1 MKRSMIT
8 RIWIHMPVVALAA
21 LLVSCIGITHE
32 EEILPPGTLP
42 VQDEE
47 PAPPRVVQREEF
59 RGKGK
64 ISQVDVGALFQ
75 LREEGRVFLVD
86 VRPAFFF
93 NLEHIPG
100 AISLPLKKFD
110 SQFPTVRSQFKAAL
124 DAGRVVVLYCT
135 NEKCPDGLI
144 AAGKLSKLG
153 YSTSVYKGGWK
164 EWKDAG
170 L

>member
-1 MKRSMIT
+1 MKRNMIT
-8 RIWIHMPVVALAA
+8 RTWHHVFVVALAA
-21 LLVSCIGITHE
+21 LFVSCSGITHE

-42 VQDEE
+42 GQAEE
-47 PAPPRVVQREEF
+47 PALPRKEPRA
-59 RGKGK
+59 KGK
-64 ISQVDVGALFQ
+64 IRQVDIGALFQ

-93 NLEHIPG
+93 SLGHIPG
-100 AISLPLKKFD
+100 AISLPLKKLD
-110 SQFPTVRSQFKAAL
+110 AQFPAVRLQIEAAL
-124 DAGRVVVLYCT
+124 GDGRVIVLYCT

-153 YSTSVYKGGWK
+153 YATSVYKGGWK
-164 EWKDAG
+164 EWQNAG

>member
-1 MKRSMIT
+1 
-8 RIWIHMPVVALAA
+8 MPVVALAA

-32 EEILPPGTLP
+32 EEILPLGTLAI
-42 VQDEE
+42 QDEE
-47 PAPPRVVQREEF
+47 PASPRVVQREEA

-64 ISQVDVGALFQ
+64 IRQVDIGALFQ

-93 NLEHIPG
+93 NLGHIPG

-110 SQFPTVRSQFKAAL
+110 AQFPAVRSQFEAAL
-124 DAGRVVVLYCT
+124 GDGRVIVLYCT

-144 AAGKLSKLG
+144 AAGKLSRLG

-164 EWKDAG
+164 EWQDAG

>member
-8 RIWIHMPVVALAA
+8 RTWLHVPVVALAA
-21 LLVSCIGITHE
+21 LFVSCSGITHE
-32 EEILPPGTLP
+32 EDILPPGTLP
-42 VQDEE
+42 GEVEE
-47 PAPPRVVQREEF
+47 PALPREEP
-59 RGKGK
+59 RAKGT
-64 ISQVDVGALFQ
+64 IRQVDIGSLFQ

-86 VRPAFFF
+86 VRPTFFF
-93 NLEHIPG
+93 SLGHIPG

-110 SQFPTVRSQFKAAL
+110 AQFPAVRPQFEAAL
-124 DAGRVVVLYCT
+124 GDGRVVVLYCT

-153 YSTSVYKGGWK
+153 YSISVYKGGWK
-164 EWKDAG
+164 EWQDAG

>member
-1 MKRSMIT
+1 MIT
-8 RIWIHMPVVALAA
+8 RTWLHVFVVALPV

-32 EEILPPGTLP
+32 EALPPGTLP

-47 PAPPRVVQREEF
+47 PALSREEP
-59 RGKGK
+59 RAKGK
-64 ISQVDVGALFQ
+64 IRQVDIGALFQ
-75 LREEGRVFLVD
+75 LREEGRVLLVD

-110 SQFPTVRSQFKAAL
+110 AQFPAVRSQFEAAL
-124 DAGRVVVLYCT
+124 GDGRVIVLYCT

-144 AAGKLSKLG
+144 TAGKLSRMG

-164 EWKDAG
+164 EWKGAG

>member
-8 RIWIHMPVVALAA
+8 RSWHHLPVVALTL
-21 LLVSCIGITHE
+21 LLVSCSGITHE
-32 EEILPPGTLP
+32 EVLPPGTLP
-42 VQDEE
+42 GEVEE
-47 PAPPRVVQREEF
+47 PAPPREEP
-59 RGKGK
+59 RAKGT
-64 ISQVDVGALFQ
+64 IRQVDIGSLFQ

-93 NLEHIPG
+93 SLGHIPG
-100 AISLPLKKFD
+100 SISLPLKKFD
-110 SQFPTVRSQFKAAL
+110 AQFPAIRSQFEAAL
-124 DAGRVVVLYCT
+124 GAGRVIVLYCT

-153 YSTSVYKGGWK
+153 YSISVYKGGWK
-164 EWKDAG
+164 EWQDAG